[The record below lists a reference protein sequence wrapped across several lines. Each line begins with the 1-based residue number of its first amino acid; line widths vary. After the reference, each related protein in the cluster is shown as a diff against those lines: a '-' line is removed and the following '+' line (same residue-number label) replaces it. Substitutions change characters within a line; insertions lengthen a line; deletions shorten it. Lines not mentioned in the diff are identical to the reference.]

1 MARPR
6 SEDKRNAILAA
17 AAEVFA
23 ERGLGAPTSAI
34 SQTAGVAEGTLFTYF
49 ETKDELLNALYREIK
64 QELASAMMK
73 GFPRAKPIRQ
83 RLQHVWNQYV
93 AWGVEHGTQ
102 HRALRQIQVW
112 SGLTEESKAAGTAAF
127 AEIQKL
133 AVTAAVAQS
142 TLDGLPQRYF
152 AATMQALAET
162 TMEFVRQDPKNGD
175 VYREA
180 GFKMLCAGIRFGRG

>member
-34 SQTAGVAEGTLFTYF
+34 SQAAGVAEGTLFTYF
-49 ETKDELLNALYREIK
+49 ATKDELLNALYREIK
-64 QELASAMMK
+64 EELAGAMMK
-73 GFPRAKPIRQ
+73 GFPRAKSIRQ

-112 SGLTEESKAAGTAAF
+112 SGLTEESKAAGATAF
-127 AEIQKL
+127 AEIQKR
-133 AVTAAVAQS
+133 AVTAAAQS
-142 TLDGLPQRYF
+142 MVDGLPQRYF

-180 GFKMLCAGIRFGRG
+180 GFKMLCAGIRFGQG

>member
-6 SEDKRNAILAA
+6 SEDKRYAILAA

-23 ERGLGAPTSAI
+23 ERGLAAPTSAI
-34 SQTAGVAEGTLFTYF
+34 SQAAGVAEGTLFTYF
-49 ETKDELLNALYREIK
+49 ETKDELVNALYLEIK
-64 QELASAMMK
+64 QELAGAMMK
-73 GFPRAKPIRQ
+73 GFPLAKSVRQ

-112 SGLTEESKAAGTAAF
+112 SGLTEDSKAAGAAGF

-133 AVTAAVAQS
+133 AVTAAAAQGVF
-142 TLDGLPQRYF
+142 DGLSERYF

-162 TMEFVRQDPKNGD
+162 TMEFVRQDPRNGD

-180 GFKMLCAGIRFGRG
+180 GFKMLCAGVKFGR